1 LSRVDEATTSGLDKV
16 LIAASMSQENAFGPT
31 PYADD
36 SNGKPGDRCR

>member
-1 LSRVDEATTSGLDKV
+1 MSRVDEATTSGFDKV

-36 SNGKPGDRCR
+36 SNDEPGNRCR